1 MSEEKQAGRT
11 LVAKR
16 EQKKSK
22 NPKFRRQESWRYKR
36 LKERWRRP
44 RGLDNK
50 VRRKV
55 KGWPSAPN
63 SGYRGPKISR
73 GLHPSGLKEV
83 RVFNVDD
90 LDQVNPDIE
99 AARIAHTVGGRKR
112 IEIISRAKEMGI
124 RVLNPREFREL
135 EEPLQETEE
144 S

>member
-1 MSEEKQAGRT
+1 MSKKQNLAE

-16 EQKKSK
+16 AKEKRKK
-22 NPKFRRQESWRYKR
+22 PKFRRQESWRYKR
-36 LKERWRRP
+36 LKPNWRRP

-63 SGYRGPKISR
+63 SGYRGPKDSR
-73 GLHPSGLKEV
+73 GLHPSAHREI

-90 LDQVNPDIE
+90 LRNVDPERDAV
-99 AARIAHTVGGRKR
+99 RIAHAVGSRKR
-112 IEIISRAKEMGI
+112 VEIIDKAKELGI
-124 RVLNPREFREL
+124 HVLNPREFREL
-135 EEPLQETEE
+135 EEAATEKTG

>member
-50 VRRKV
+50 IRRKK

-63 SGYRGPKISR
+63 SGYRGPKVSR
-73 GLHPSGLKEV
+73 GLHPSGLKEI
-83 RVFNVDD
+83 RVFNADD
-90 LDQVNPDIE
+90 LSVINPALE
-99 AARIAHTVGGRKR
+99 TARIAHTVGGRKR
-112 IEIISRAKEMGI
+112 IEITNRAKEMGI
-124 RVLNPREFREL
+124 HVLNPREFREL
-135 EEPLQETEE
+135 EESPETEE